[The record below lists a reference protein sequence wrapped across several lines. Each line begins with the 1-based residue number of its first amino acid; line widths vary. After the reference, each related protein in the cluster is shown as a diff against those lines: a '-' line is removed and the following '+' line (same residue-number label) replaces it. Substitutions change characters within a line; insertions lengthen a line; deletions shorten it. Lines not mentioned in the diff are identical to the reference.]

1 MRPFERSEHLARVAK
16 TKARMEL
23 EGIEVLIA
31 TDPANMNY
39 LAGYDGWSFYV
50 HQLVMLA
57 LDADEPVWIGRA
69 QDASGAKFTT
79 YLGAE
84 NIVGYPDHFVQSTVR
99 HPMDFVADVIKQKKW
114 DRRPIG
120 VEMDSYYFT
129 AACLE
134 SLRKGLPNA
143 AFKNATSLV
152 NWVRIVK
159 SAKEIEYMRQA
170 ARIMERV
177 MQVAVDAVRP
187 GVRQCDAVA
196 EIYHASVRGTPEYG
210 GDYASIVPML
220 PTGEG
225 STAPHLTWSDE
236 RFKTGEVTVLELAA
250 ARHHYHCP
258 MARTLVLAPAPP
270 KIEDAAKVVVEGL
283 GAALEAAKPGATGE
297 DVEGAW
303 RRTIAKSGIVKD
315 SRIGYSTGLNYP
327 PDWGEHTISLRPGD
341 KTVLEE
347 NMTIHC
353 IPGIWMHGWG
363 IEISECFRVT
373 ARGGEPFCDYPR
385 ELIVKT

>member
-16 TKARMEL
+16 TRARMER

-39 LAGYDGWSFYV
+39 LSGYDGWSFYV

-84 NIVGYPDHFVQSTVR
+84 NIVGYPDHYVQSAVR
-99 HPMDFVADVIKQKKW
+99 HPMDFVADVIKQRKW
-114 DRRPIG
+114 DRRTIG
-120 VEMDSYYFT
+120 VEMDCYYFT

-143 AFKNATSLV
+143 TFKNATGLV

-177 MQVAVDAVRP
+177 MRVAVDAVRP

-225 STAPHLTWSDE
+225 SAAPHLTWSDE
-236 RFKTGEVTVLELAA
+236 TFKTGEVTVLELAA

-283 GAALEAAKPGATGE
+283 GAALEAARPGATGE

-373 ARGGEPFCDYPR
+373 SRGGEPFCDYPR
-385 ELIVKT
+385 ELIVKN